1 MQAIKIDLYSDT
13 VTQPTLEM
21 RKFMCQ
27 VEVGDEQKH
36 EDPTVNLLQ
45 EMVAELLGKEAGLFL
60 PSGTMCNQIAIKLHC
75 SPGDEVLMHSLA
87 HVGFSEG
94 GALAALSGAIP
105 TGLPAKR
112 GVFSADQ
119 VRKAIRPINRY
130 APRTSVVSV
139 EQTSNGGGGTPW
151 SLSAIEEI
159 AEVAREYNLVLHMD
173 GARLFNA
180 VVATNTPA
188 KDFSA
193 HFDTVWVDFSKGLG
207 APVGAVLAGKQELIE
222 EAWNW
227 KQRLGG
233 AMRQAGIIAAG
244 GIFALQHN
252 IDRLAED
259 HENAKVLAEGLAEI
273 PGIQLDPSEVKTNIV
288 IFDVASTTEA
298 MTEKVLQEGLRLSIL
313 GPNRFRAVTHMN
325 ISRQDVKEA
334 LRIIRLC
341 SKEG

>member
-27 VEVGDEQKH
+27 VEVGDEQKY

-45 EMVAELLGKEAGLFL
+45 EMVAELLGKQAGLFL

-112 GVFSADQ
+112 GIFSADQ

-130 APRTSVVSV
+130 APRTSVVSI

-159 AEVAREYNLVLHMD
+159 AKVAREHNLILHMD

-180 VVATNTPA
+180 VVATSTPA

-273 PGIQLDPSEVKTNIV
+273 PGIQLDPSEVETNIV
-288 IFDVASTTEA
+288 IFDVASATEV

-313 GPNRFRAVTHMN
+313 GPNRLRAVTHMN

-341 SKEG
+341 SREG